1 MTSKVSY
8 TIRSEV
14 ESQPNLIAQVCMV
27 EMDFM
32 VCLPYEV
39 PNENTHAGLDR

>member
-1 MTSKVSY
+1 M
-8 TIRSEV
+8 
-14 ESQPNLIAQVCMV
+14 ESQPDLLAQVCVRV
-27 EMDFM
+27 EDMDFM